1 MGLTP
6 TRMPTTSRDQFR
18 RVSCN
23 TKITPKSTHLLVFF
37 SYRLIHKL
45 KNILKDFARIEYITK
60 RIMTTQFKQRQQTTQ
75 FKIRQQIMR
84 KVFDGVLPT
93 AKQGVKFNISDTDVR
108 ALEQFVPIYNE
119 YFRSEIEDL
128 EYNYVVL
135 EYNYTSLKVETRK
148 LTIDL
153 NGKIDDLE
161 YKYKKL
167 EEENEKLKEDIE
179 RLA

>member
-1 MGLTP
+1 
-6 TRMPTTSRDQFR
+6 
-18 RVSCN
+18 
-23 TKITPKSTHLLVFF
+23 
-37 SYRLIHKL
+37 
-45 KNILKDFARIEYITK
+45 
-60 RIMTTQFKQRQQTTQ
+60 MTTQFKQRQQTNQ
-75 FKIRQQIMR
+75 FKLRQQIMR

-93 AKQGVKFNISDTDVR
+93 AKEGVKFNISNTDVR

-135 EYNYTSLKVETRK
+135 EYNYTSLKAENENNKKYRMLLRK
-148 LTIDL
+148 LTNDL
-153 NGKIDDLE
+153 NDEINDLE

-167 EEENEKLKEDIE
+167 EEKKEEIE